1 LAILIY
7 DILIQVMRI
16 KYIHFIKYRYYSYVI
31 SIILILLSA
40 FSLYTRGLNLGLDF
54 TGGTMLEV
62 RFQTPVSVKQVDDA
76 LYKVDIKDAVVQRT
90 NTGDIIVKIRVGE
103 KPSLVEKALNS
114 IGSFQLLQREDIG
127 SVVSGELRKKAV
139 WAVITALVGILIY
152 LSFRYEFLFA
162 LGGILALAHD
172 VFIVVGA
179 YSWTYKEVS
188 LDVLASIL
196 VVAGYSITDTVVVF
210 DRIRE
215 NLKLRKGMDLSEII
229 NLSVNQ
235 NIVRTIMTSSTVF
248 LSSLGLYLFGGS
260 VLSDISFAFLIGV
273 VVGTLSS
280 IFVASALVLDIKI
293 LLRKIKK
300 QKPQSI

>member
-1 LAILIY
+1 
-7 DILIQVMRI
+7 MRI

-40 FSLYTRGLNLGLDF
+40 FSLYSRGLNLGLDF
-54 TGGTMLEV
+54 TGGTMIEV

-76 LYKVDIKDAVVQRT
+76 LYKVNIKDAVVQRT

-114 IGSFQLLQREDIG
+114 IGSYKLLQREDIG

-139 WAVITALVGILIY
+139 WAIITALVGILIY

-300 QKPQSI
+300 QKPKSI

>member
-1 LAILIY
+1 
-7 DILIQVMRI
+7 MRI

-31 SIILILLSA
+31 SIILIFLSA
-40 FSLYTRGLNLGLDF
+40 FSLYSRGLNLGLDF
-54 TGGTMLEV
+54 TGGTMIEV

-76 LYKVDIKDAVVQRT
+76 LYKVNIEDAVVQRT

-114 IGSFQLLQREDIG
+114 IGSYKLLQREDIG

-139 WAVITALVGILIY
+139 WAIITALVGILIY

-293 LLRKIKK
+293 LLRKIKE
-300 QKPQSI
+300 QKSQSI

>member
-1 LAILIY
+1 MIY
-7 DILIQVMRI
+7 YRGMRI

-31 SIILILLSA
+31 SILLILLSA

-62 RFQTPVSVKQVDDA
+62 RFQKPVNVKQVDDA
-76 LYKVDIKDAVVQRT
+76 LYKVNIKDAVVQRT

-103 KPSLVEKALNS
+103 KPSLVQKALNS
-114 IGSFQLLQREDIG
+114 IGSFELLQREDIG

-139 WAVITALVGILIY
+139 WAIITALVGILIY

-179 YSWTYKEVS
+179 YSLTYKEVS

-215 NLKLRKGMDLSEII
+215 NLKLRKGTDLGEII

-273 VVGTLSS
+273 IVGTLSS

-293 LLRKIKK
+293 ILKRLKK
-300 QKPQSI
+300 QKTG

>member
-1 LAILIY
+1 
-7 DILIQVMRI
+7 MRI

-31 SIILILLSA
+31 SIILIFLSA
-40 FSLYTRGLNLGLDF
+40 FSLYSRGLNLGLDF
-54 TGGTMLEV
+54 TGGTMIEV
-62 RFQTPVSVKQVDDA
+62 RFQKPVSVKQVDDA
-76 LYKVDIKDAVVQRT
+76 LYKVNIEDAVVQRT
-90 NTGDIIVKIRVGE
+90 STGDIIVKIRVGE

-114 IGSFQLLQREDIG
+114 IGSYKLLQREDIG

-139 WAVITALVGILIY
+139 WAIITALVGILIY

-179 YSWTYKEVS
+179 YSWTYKEVN

-300 QKPQSI
+300 QKPKSI

>member
-1 LAILIY
+1 
-7 DILIQVMRI
+7 
-16 KYIHFIKYRYYSYVI
+16 VI

-40 FSLYTRGLNLGLDF
+40 FSLYSRGLNLGLDF
-54 TGGTMLEV
+54 TGGTMIEV

-76 LYKVDIKDAVVQRT
+76 LYKVNIEDAVVQRT

-114 IGSFQLLQREDIG
+114 IGSYKLLQREDIG

-139 WAVITALVGILIY
+139 WAIITALVGILIY

-300 QKPQSI
+300 QKPKSI

>member
-1 LAILIY
+1 
-7 DILIQVMRI
+7 MRI

-40 FSLYTRGLNLGLDF
+40 FSLYSRGLNLGLDF
-54 TGGTMLEV
+54 TGGTMIEV
-62 RFQTPVSVKQVDDA
+62 RFQKPVSVKQVDDA
-76 LYKVDIKDAVVQRT
+76 LYKVNIKDAVVQRT

-114 IGSFQLLQREDIG
+114 IGSYKLLQREDIG

-139 WAVITALVGILIY
+139 WAIITALVGILIY

-179 YSWTYKEVS
+179 YSWTYKEVN

>member
-1 LAILIY
+1 
-7 DILIQVMRI
+7 MRI

-31 SIILILLSA
+31 SIILIFLSA
-40 FSLYTRGLNLGLDF
+40 FSLYSRGLNLGLDF
-54 TGGTMLEV
+54 TGGTMIEV

-76 LYKVDIKDAVVQRT
+76 LYKVNIEDAVVQRT
-90 NTGDIIVKIRVGE
+90 NIGDIIVKIRVGE
-103 KPSLVEKALNS
+103 KPSLVEKALNG
-114 IGSFQLLQREDIG
+114 IGSYKLLQREDIG

-139 WAVITALVGILIY
+139 WAIITALVGILIY

-179 YSWTYKEVS
+179 YSWTYKEVN

>member
-1 LAILIY
+1 
-7 DILIQVMRI
+7 
-16 KYIHFIKYRYYSYVI
+16 
-31 SIILILLSA
+31 LLSA
-40 FSLYTRGLNLGLDF
+40 FSLYSRGLNLGLDF
-54 TGGTMLEV
+54 TGGTMIEV

-76 LYKVDIKDAVVQRT
+76 LYKVNIKDAVVQRT

-103 KPSLVEKALNS
+103 KPSFVEKALNS
-114 IGSFQLLQREDIG
+114 IGSYKLLQREDIG

-139 WAVITALVGILIY
+139 WAIITALVGILIY

-300 QKPQSI
+300 QKPKSI

>member
-1 LAILIY
+1 
-7 DILIQVMRI
+7 MRI

-62 RFQTPVSVKQVDDA
+62 KFQTPVSVKQVDDA
-76 LYKVDIKDAVVQRT
+76 LYKVNIKDAVVQRT

-139 WAVITALVGILIY
+139 WAIITALLGILIY

>member
-1 LAILIY
+1 
-7 DILIQVMRI
+7 MRI
-16 KYIHFIKYRYYSYVI
+16 KYIHFIKYRFYSYII
-31 SIILILLSA
+31 SIILILISA

-54 TGGTMLEV
+54 TGGTMMEV
-62 RFQTPVSVKQVDDA
+62 RFQKPVDTKQVDKA
-76 LYKVDIKDAVVQRT
+76 LEAYNIKDAVVQRT
-90 NTGDIIVKIRVGE
+90 NTGDIIIKTRIGE
-103 KPSLVEKALNS
+103 NPQFVTKALNS
-114 IGSFQLLQREDIG
+114 IGSFELLQREDIG
-127 SVVSGELRKKAV
+127 SVVSKDLKKKAIL
-139 WAVITALVGILIY
+139 AIITALVGILIY

-162 LGGILALAHD
+162 IGGILALAHD

-179 YSWTYKEVS
+179 YSLTYKEVS

-215 NLKLRKGMDLSEII
+215 NLKLRKGMDLSEVI

-248 LSSLGLYLFGGS
+248 LSSLGLYMFGGT

-273 VVGTLSS
+273 IVGTLSS
-280 IFVASALVLDIKI
+280 IFVASALVLDVKI
-293 LLRKIKK
+293 LLKKFRK
-300 QKPQSI
+300 QNT

>member
-1 LAILIY
+1 
-7 DILIQVMRI
+7 MRI

>member
-1 LAILIY
+1 MAILIY

-31 SIILILLSA
+31 SIILIFLSA
-40 FSLYTRGLNLGLDF
+40 FSLYSRGLNLGLDF
-54 TGGTMLEV
+54 TGGTMIEV

-76 LYKVDIKDAVVQRT
+76 LYKVNIEDAVVQRT
-90 NTGDIIVKIRVGE
+90 NIGDIIVKIRVGE
-103 KPSLVEKALNS
+103 KPSLVEKALNG
-114 IGSFQLLQREDIG
+114 IGSYKLLQREDIG

-139 WAVITALVGILIY
+139 WAIITALVGILIY

-179 YSWTYKEVS
+179 YSWTYKEVN

>member
-40 FSLYTRGLNLGLDF
+40 FSLYSRGLNLGLDF
-54 TGGTMLEV
+54 TGGTMIEV

-76 LYKVDIKDAVVQRT
+76 LYKVNIKDAVVQRT

-103 KPSLVEKALNS
+103 KPSFVEKALNS
-114 IGSFQLLQREDIG
+114 IGSYKLLQREDIG

-139 WAVITALVGILIY
+139 WAIITALVGILIY

>member
-1 LAILIY
+1 
-7 DILIQVMRI
+7 MRI

-62 RFQTPVSVKQVDDA
+62 KFQTPVSVKQVDDA
-76 LYKVDIKDAVVQRT
+76 LYKVNIKDAVVQRT

-139 WAVITALVGILIY
+139 WAIITALLGILIY

-300 QKPQSI
+300 QKPQLT

>member
-1 LAILIY
+1 
-7 DILIQVMRI
+7 MRI

-76 LYKVDIKDAVVQRT
+76 LYKVNIKDAVVQRT

-139 WAVITALVGILIY
+139 WAIITALVGIFIY

-162 LGGILALAHD
+162 LGGILALIHD

-179 YSWTYKEVS
+179 YSWTYKEVN

-248 LSSLGLYLFGGS
+248 LSSLGLYLFGGN

-293 LLRKIKK
+293 LLKKIKK

>member
-1 LAILIY
+1 
-7 DILIQVMRI
+7 MRI

-40 FSLYTRGLNLGLDF
+40 FSLYSRGLNLGLDF
-54 TGGTMLEV
+54 TGGTMIEV

-76 LYKVDIKDAVVQRT
+76 LYKVNIKDAVVQRT

-114 IGSFQLLQREDIG
+114 IGSYKLLQREDIG

-139 WAVITALVGILIY
+139 WAIITALVGILIY

>member
-1 LAILIY
+1 
-7 DILIQVMRI
+7 MRI

-31 SIILILLSA
+31 SIILIFLSA
-40 FSLYTRGLNLGLDF
+40 FSLYSRGLNLGLDF
-54 TGGTMLEV
+54 TGGTMIEV
-62 RFQTPVSVKQVDDA
+62 RFQKPVSVKQVDDA
-76 LYKVDIKDAVVQRT
+76 LYKVNIEDAVVQRT
-90 NTGDIIVKIRVGE
+90 STGDIIVKIRVGE

-114 IGSFQLLQREDIG
+114 IGSYKLLQREDIG

-139 WAVITALVGILIY
+139 WAIITALVGILIY

-179 YSWTYKEVS
+179 YSWTYKEVN

-293 LLRKIKK
+293 LLRKIKE
-300 QKPQSI
+300 QKSQSI

>member
-1 LAILIY
+1 
-7 DILIQVMRI
+7 MRI

-76 LYKVDIKDAVVQRT
+76 LYKVNIKDAVVQRT

-139 WAVITALVGILIY
+139 WAIITALVGILIY

-248 LSSLGLYLFGGS
+248 LSSLGLYLFGGN

-293 LLRKIKK
+293 LLKKIKK

>member
-1 LAILIY
+1 
-7 DILIQVMRI
+7 MRI

-40 FSLYTRGLNLGLDF
+40 FSLYSRGLNLGLDF
-54 TGGTMLEV
+54 TGGTMIEV

-76 LYKVDIKDAVVQRT
+76 LYKVNIKDAVVQRT

-114 IGSFQLLQREDIG
+114 IGSYKLLQREDIG

-139 WAVITALVGILIY
+139 WAIITALVGILIY

-179 YSWTYKEVS
+179 YSWTYKEVN

-293 LLRKIKK
+293 LLRKIKE
-300 QKPQSI
+300 QKSQSI

>member
-1 LAILIY
+1 
-7 DILIQVMRI
+7 MRI

-40 FSLYTRGLNLGLDF
+40 FSLYSRGLNLGLDF
-54 TGGTMLEV
+54 TGGTMIEV

-76 LYKVDIKDAVVQRT
+76 LYKVNIKDAVVQRT

-103 KPSLVEKALNS
+103 KPSFVEKALNS
-114 IGSFQLLQREDIG
+114 IGSYKLLQREDIG
-127 SVVSGELRKKAV
+127 SVVSRELRKKAV
-139 WAVITALVGILIY
+139 WAIITALVGILIY

-172 VFIVVGA
+172 VFIVIGA

-300 QKPQSI
+300 QKPKSI

>member
-1 LAILIY
+1 
-7 DILIQVMRI
+7 
-16 KYIHFIKYRYYSYVI
+16 VI

-40 FSLYTRGLNLGLDF
+40 FSLYSRGLNLGLDF
-54 TGGTMLEV
+54 TGGTMIEV
-62 RFQTPVSVKQVDDA
+62 RFQKPVSVKQVDDA
-76 LYKVDIKDAVVQRT
+76 LYKVNIEDAVVQRT

-114 IGSFQLLQREDIG
+114 IGSYKLLQREDIG

-139 WAVITALVGILIY
+139 WAIITALVGILIY

-293 LLRKIKK
+293 LLRKIKE
-300 QKPQSI
+300 QKSQSI

>member
-1 LAILIY
+1 
-7 DILIQVMRI
+7 MRI

-31 SIILILLSA
+31 SILLILLSA

-62 RFQTPVSVKQVDDA
+62 RFQKPVNVKQVDDA
-76 LYKVDIKDAVVQRT
+76 LYKVNIKDAVVQRT

-103 KPSLVEKALNS
+103 KPSLVQKALNS
-114 IGSFQLLQREDIG
+114 IGSFELLQREDIG

-139 WAVITALVGILIY
+139 WAIITALVGILIY

-179 YSWTYKEVS
+179 YSLTYKEVS

-215 NLKLRKGMDLSEII
+215 NLKLRKGTDLGEII

-273 VVGTLSS
+273 IVGTLSS

-293 LLRKIKK
+293 ILKRLKK
-300 QKPQSI
+300 QKTG

>member
-1 LAILIY
+1 
-7 DILIQVMRI
+7 MRI

-31 SIILILLSA
+31 SIILIFLSA
-40 FSLYTRGLNLGLDF
+40 FSLYSRGLNLGLDF
-54 TGGTMLEV
+54 TGGTMIEV

-76 LYKVDIKDAVVQRT
+76 LYKVNIEDAVVQRT
-90 NTGDIIVKIRVGE
+90 NIGDIIVKIRVGE

-114 IGSFQLLQREDIG
+114 IGSYKLLQREDIG

-139 WAVITALVGILIY
+139 WAIITALVGILIY

-179 YSWTYKEVS
+179 YSWTYKEVN

-293 LLRKIKK
+293 LLRKIKE
-300 QKPQSI
+300 QKSQSI

>member
-1 LAILIY
+1 
-7 DILIQVMRI
+7 MRI

-31 SIILILLSA
+31 SILLILLSA

-62 RFQTPVSVKQVDDA
+62 RFQKPVNVKQVDEA
-76 LYKVDIKDAVVQRT
+76 LSKVNIKDAVVQRT

-103 KPSLVEKALNS
+103 KPSLVKKALNS
-114 IGSFQLLQREDIG
+114 IGSFELLQREDIG

-139 WAVITALVGILIY
+139 WAIITALVGILVY

-179 YSWTYKEVS
+179 YSLTYKEVS

-215 NLKLRKGMDLSEII
+215 NLKLRKGMDLGEII

-248 LSSLGLYLFGGS
+248 LSSLGLYLFGGT

-273 VVGTLSS
+273 IVGTLSS

-293 LLRKIKK
+293 ILKRFKK
-300 QKPQSI
+300 QKTG

>member
-1 LAILIY
+1 
-7 DILIQVMRI
+7 MRI

-40 FSLYTRGLNLGLDF
+40 FSLYSRGLNLGLDF
-54 TGGTMLEV
+54 TGGTMIEV

-76 LYKVDIKDAVVQRT
+76 LYKVNIKDAVVQRT

-114 IGSFQLLQREDIG
+114 IGSYKLLQREDIG

-139 WAVITALVGILIY
+139 LAIITALVGILIY

>member
-40 FSLYTRGLNLGLDF
+40 FSLYSRGLNLGLDF
-54 TGGTMLEV
+54 TGGTMIEV

-76 LYKVDIKDAVVQRT
+76 LYKVNIKDAVVQRT

-114 IGSFQLLQREDIG
+114 IGSYKLLQREDIG

-139 WAVITALVGILIY
+139 WAIITALVGILIY

>member
-1 LAILIY
+1 
-7 DILIQVMRI
+7 MRI

-40 FSLYTRGLNLGLDF
+40 FSLYSRGLNLGLDF
-54 TGGTMLEV
+54 TGGTMIEV

-76 LYKVDIKDAVVQRT
+76 LYKVNIKDAVVQRT

-114 IGSFQLLQREDIG
+114 IGSYKLLQREDIG

-139 WAVITALVGILIY
+139 WAIITALVGILIY

-179 YSWTYKEVS
+179 YSWTYKEVN

-293 LLRKIKK
+293 LLRKIK
-300 QKPQSI
+300 

>member
-1 LAILIY
+1 
-7 DILIQVMRI
+7 MRI

-40 FSLYTRGLNLGLDF
+40 FSLYSRGLNLGLDF
-54 TGGTMLEV
+54 TGGTMIEV

-76 LYKVDIKDAVVQRT
+76 LYKVNIKDAVVQRT

-103 KPSLVEKALNS
+103 EPSLVEKALNS
-114 IGSFQLLQREDIG
+114 IGSYKLLQREDIG
-127 SVVSGELRKKAV
+127 SVVSRELRKKAV
-139 WAVITALVGILIY
+139 WAIITALVGILIY

>member
-1 LAILIY
+1 
-7 DILIQVMRI
+7 
-16 KYIHFIKYRYYSYVI
+16 VI
-31 SIILILLSA
+31 SIILIFLSA
-40 FSLYTRGLNLGLDF
+40 FSLYSRGLNLGLDF
-54 TGGTMLEV
+54 TGGTMIEV

-76 LYKVDIKDAVVQRT
+76 LYKVNIEDAVVQRT
-90 NTGDIIVKIRVGE
+90 NIGDIIVKIRVGE
-103 KPSLVEKALNS
+103 KPSLVEKALNG
-114 IGSFQLLQREDIG
+114 IGSYKLLQREDIG

-139 WAVITALVGILIY
+139 WAIITALVGILIY

-179 YSWTYKEVS
+179 YSWTYKEVN

>member
-1 LAILIY
+1 
-7 DILIQVMRI
+7 MRI

-40 FSLYTRGLNLGLDF
+40 FSLYSRGLNLGLDF
-54 TGGTMLEV
+54 TGGTMIEV

-76 LYKVDIKDAVVQRT
+76 LYKVNIKDAVVQRT

-103 KPSLVEKALNS
+103 KPSFVEKALNS
-114 IGSFQLLQREDIG
+114 IGSYKLLQREDIG

-139 WAVITALVGILIY
+139 WAIITALVGILIY

>member
-1 LAILIY
+1 
-7 DILIQVMRI
+7 MRI

-127 SVVSGELRKKAV
+127 SVISGELRKKAV
-139 WAVITALVGILIY
+139 WAIITALVGILIY

>member
-1 LAILIY
+1 
-7 DILIQVMRI
+7 MRI

-40 FSLYTRGLNLGLDF
+40 FSLYSRGLNLGLDF
-54 TGGTMLEV
+54 TGGTMIEV
-62 RFQTPVSVKQVDDA
+62 RFQTPVNVKQVDDA
-76 LYKVDIKDAVVQRT
+76 LYKVNIKDAVVQRT

-114 IGSFQLLQREDIG
+114 IGSYKLLQREDIG

-139 WAVITALVGILIY
+139 WAIITALVGILIY